1 MILSLYLLV
10 ERKQANMPYAMDAK
24 YKRKHF
30 HAEVCVLRMNAS
42 LVSEV
47 TLILRT
53 WRQIMENS
61 IYWFW
66 LCNIGK
72 IGLKK
77 IDALI
82 SFYGSP
88 YDVFKDNNIE
98 QRKIAGITEGELLS
112 IKNSKDLIKIKEN
125 YAKLKSKGVY
135 FVTKEDNRYPEKLR
149 HIYDAP
155 NGLYVKGNLP
165 DNKDTLIAVV
175 GSRNCSDYGREIAK
189 YLTYELS
196 KMGIHIISGLAL
208 GIDGYAHEGVLRAG
222 GTTYGVL
229 GCGIDICYPKE
240 NLSYYMDMQKNGGII
255 SEYGLGVSPKPG
267 FFPMRNRI
275 ISGISDG
282 ILVIE
287 AKEKSGSLI
296 TVDIGL
302 EQGKSI
308 YAVPGRISDELSIG
322 CNNLI
327 KMGAKL
333 VSSPKDIVEDFSVN
347 YAYSLKENKKIDN
360 LLETNEKIVYAC
372 LSLQGKHINE
382 IANETNINII
392 ELTNILINLEIKNYI
407 KEIRNNYYV
416 YIKTD

>member
-1 MILSLYLLV
+1 
-10 ERKQANMPYAMDAK
+10 
-24 YKRKHF
+24 
-30 HAEVCVLRMNAS
+30 
-42 LVSEV
+42 
-47 TLILRT
+47 
-53 WRQIMENS
+53 MENS

-66 LCNIGK
+66 LCNIEQ

-77 IDALI
+77 IEALI
-82 SFYGSP
+82 SYYGSP
-88 YDVFKDNNIE
+88 YNIFEDRNIE
-98 QRKIAGITEGELLS
+98 QRMIAGISKAELLS
-112 IKNSKDLIKIKEN
+112 IKKSKDITKIKES

-135 FVTKEDNRYPEKLR
+135 FVTKEDDRYPEKLK
-149 HIYDAP
+149 HIYSAP
-155 NGLYVKGNLP
+155 NGLYVKGKLP
-165 DNKDTLIAVV
+165 EHNDIIMAVV
-175 GSRNCSDYGREIAK
+175 GARNCSDYGREVAK

-196 KMGIHIISGLAL
+196 KIGIHIISGLAV

-240 NLSYYMDMQKNGGII
+240 NLSYYMDMQMKGGII

-302 EQGKSI
+302 DQGKTI
-308 YAVPGRISDELSIG
+308 YAVPGRVSDELSIG

-333 VSSPKDIVEDFSVN
+333 VSNPKDIIEDFS
-347 YAYSLKENKKIDN
+347 LKYENILKDNKKNDN
-360 LLETNEKIVYAC
+360 LLESNEKIVYAC

-382 IANETNINII
+382 IVNETNIGIV
-392 ELTNILINLEIKNYI
+392 ELTNILINLELKNYI

-416 YIKTD
+416 YINED

>member
-1 MILSLYLLV
+1 MKEI
-10 ERKQANMPYAMDAK
+10 
-24 YKRKHF
+24 HF
-30 HAEVCVLRMNAS
+30 HSPLFECVHSTQMGAK
-42 LVSEV
+42 SERLKPF
-47 TLILRT
+47 TQQEFAKKRGEN
-53 WRQIMENS
+53 MDNS

-66 LCNIGK
+66 LCNIER
-72 IGLKK
+72 IGLRK
-77 IDALI
+77 INALI
-82 SFYGSP
+82 SYYGSP
-88 YDVFKDNNIE
+88 YDAFMDKNIDKRE
-98 QRKIAGITEGELLS
+98 IPGLTEKEFIS
-112 IKNSKDLIKIKEN
+112 IKNSKDLIKVKEN
-125 YAKLKSKGVY
+125 YAKLRSKDVY
-135 FVTKEDNRYPEKLR
+135 FVTKDDNCYPEKLK

-155 NGLYVKGNLP
+155 YGLYVKGKLP
-165 DNKDTLIAVV
+165 GKNDTVIAVV
-175 GSRNCSDYGREIAK
+175 GARNCSDYGREITR

-222 GTTYGVL
+222 GITYGVL

-240 NLSYYMDMQKNGGII
+240 NLSYYMDMQKTGGII

-275 ISGISDG
+275 ISGMSDG
-282 ILVIE
+282 ILVID

-302 EQGKSI
+302 DQGKTI

-333 VSSPKDIVEDFSVN
+333 VSNPKDIVEDFN
-347 YAYSLKENKKIDN
+347 MNCEYSLKENKKIDN

-372 LSLQGKHINE
+372 LSFQGKHINE

-416 YIKTD
+416 YINMD